1 MINYKELKVKV
12 ENKLIEIF
20 TKIANGEYTRFD
32 ELEDFATSIIEFSVI
47 DKNEKENA
55 KLMIKT
61 AREIAEKNIKNN
73 N

>member
-1 MINYKELKVKV
+1 MEV

-32 ELEDFATSIIEFSVI
+32 EMEDLATSVIELSVT
-47 DKNEKENA
+47 NPVEKEKA

>member
-1 MINYKELKVKV
+1 MKV

-32 ELEDFATSIIEFSVI
+32 ELEDFATSIIELSVI

-61 AREIAEKNIKNN
+61 VREIAEKNIKNN

>member
-1 MINYKELKVKV
+1 MEAQEKF
-12 ENKLIEIF
+12 IEMCM
-20 TKIANGEYTRFD
+20 KISNGQYTRFD
-32 ELEDFATSIIEFSVI
+32 ELEDFAISVI
-47 DKNEKENA
+47 ELSVTNPVEKENA

>member
-1 MINYKELKVKV
+1 MEV

-32 ELEDFATSIIEFSVI
+32 EMEDLATYVIELSVT
-47 DKNEKENA
+47 NPVEKEKA

>member
-32 ELEDFATSIIEFSVI
+32 ELEDFATSIIELSVI

>member
-1 MINYKELKVKV
+1 MKV

-32 ELEDFATSIIEFSVI
+32 ELEDFATSIIELSVI

-61 AREIAEKNIKNN
+61 ARETAEKNIKNN

>member
-1 MINYKELKVKV
+1 MEV

-47 DKNEKENA
+47 DKNEK
-55 KLMIKT
+55 
-61 AREIAEKNIKNN
+61 
-73 N
+73 

>member
-1 MINYKELKVKV
+1 MEV

-61 AREIAEKNIKNN
+61 AREIAEKNINN
-73 N
+73 NN

>member
-1 MINYKELKVKV
+1 MEV

-20 TKIANGEYTRFD
+20 TKIANGEYTKFD
-32 ELEDFATSIIEFSVI
+32 ELEDFATSISELSVI

>member
-1 MINYKELKVKV
+1 MKV

-32 ELEDFATSIIEFSVI
+32 ELEDFATSIIELSVI

>member
-1 MINYKELKVKV
+1 MKV

-20 TKIANGEYTRFD
+20 MKIANGEYTRFD
-32 ELEDFATSIIEFSVI
+32 ELEDFATFIIELSVI

>member
-1 MINYKELKVKV
+1 MINYKELKVEV

-32 ELEDFATSIIEFSVI
+32 ELEDFATSIIELSVI